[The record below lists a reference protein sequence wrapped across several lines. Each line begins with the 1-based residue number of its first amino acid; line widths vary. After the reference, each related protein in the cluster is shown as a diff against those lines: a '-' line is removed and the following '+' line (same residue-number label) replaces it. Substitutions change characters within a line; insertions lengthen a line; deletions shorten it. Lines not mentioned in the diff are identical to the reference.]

1 MTQKAIAVAEITRA
15 ITEYGPEAGPKVVRA
30 RYPDVDRS
38 TFWRWC
44 DAAKAGAQAQAA
56 ALIRRTVP
64 EIPAE
69 VLPAA
74 PAPAIVARRPA
85 EARRNLDFMSK
96 MEALYADAEMMRAY
110 STALN
115 PDGTERVKSPT
126 FFGQSIKLRSDLMER
141 WIQAM
146 QMLFDFEQMRGFY
159 TIIIDEI
166 AKIDPGTSK
175 RIMERLDALNR
186 ERGFSAA
193 GVI

>member
-1 MTQKAIAVAEITRA
+1 MTQKAAAVAEITRA
-15 ITEYGPEAGPKVVRA
+15 IADYGPEAGPKVVRA

-44 DAAKAGAQAQAA
+44 EAAKAGAQAQAA

-64 EIPAE
+64 DIPAE

-96 MEALYADAEMMRAY
+96 MEALYADAEKLRNYPAKVENGEEKIR
-110 STALN
+110 N
-115 PDGTERVKSPT
+115 PTY
-126 FFGQSIKLRSDLMER
+126 FGQSIKLRSDLMER

-146 QMLFDFEQMRGFY
+146 QMLFDFEQMRGFF
-159 TIIIDEI
+159 TTIIDEI
-166 AKIDPGTSK
+166 AKRDPDTAA

-193 GVI
+193 GMI

>member
-1 MTQKAIAVAEITRA
+1 MTQKAAAVAEITRA
-15 ITEYGPEAGPKVVRA
+15 IAEYGPEAGPKVVRT

-44 DAAKAGAQAQAA
+44 EAAKAGAQAQAA

-64 EIPAE
+64 DIPAE
-69 VLPAA
+69 VLPAV

-96 MEALYADAEMMRAY
+96 MEALYADAEKLRDY
-110 STALN
+110 SAKIENGEEKIRN
-115 PDGTERVKSPT
+115 PTY
-126 FFGQSIKLRSDLMER
+126 FGQSIKLRSDLMER

-146 QMLFDFEQMRGFY
+146 QMLFDFEQMRSFF

-166 AKIDPGTSK
+166 AELAPETAAK
-175 RIMERLDALNR
+175 IMERLDALNR

-193 GVI
+193 GMF